1 MGGAREEGPSGGR
14 DDGRQR
20 VVIVGGGFGGLA
32 CAQALRHADCEVT
45 LIDRTNHHLF
55 QPLLYQVAIAGLS
68 PAEIASPI
76 RSILRSQ
83 KNLRVLLGEVTAA
96 DLNAHT
102 LTLDGGADVV
112 PFDTLVIAVGA
123 KTSYFGHD
131 EWENVAPGL
140 KSLEDAVEIRR
151 RVLVAFE
158 RAERVHDD
166 AERARLLTFVVIG
179 GGPTGVELA
188 GSIAELARTVLARDF
203 RSIHPEKS
211 NVVLVEAGDRILS
224 AFDPKLSTR
233 AKEQLGQLGVTV
245 RTGLRVSGIDETG
258 VAIEGGEHIAART
271 VLWGAG
277 VRATRLCG
285 QLGVPTDKMGRI
297 VVGRDCAP
305 EGHDGVF
312 VIGDAAHMEIDGQVL
327 PGLSPVA
334 MQQGDYVARI
344 IEQRIPKSEREPF
357 TYFDKGTMA
366 TIGRSRAIAQV
377 GKMRLTGFLAWLAW
391 LFIHLIMLVGYRNR
405 IVVLFE
411 WAWSYV
417 FYRRGARLIT
427 SRLPR
432 HDDADESVRGAL
444 PQAKKPDDAAHSG
457 AVVTSAKSDAGTGV
471 VA

>member
-1 MGGAREEGPSGGR
+1 MSDMGGADNEKGR
-14 DDGRQR
+14 RK
-20 VVIVGGGFGGLA
+20 VIIIGGGFGGLA
-32 CAQALRHADCEVT
+32 CAQALRHADCDVT
-45 LIDRTNHHLF
+45 LVDRTNHHLF

-83 KNLRVLLGEVTAA
+83 ENLSVLLGEVMSI
-96 DLNAHT
+96 DLKGRAVA
-102 LTLDGGADVV
+102 LDGEHDVLSW
-112 PFDTLVIAVGA
+112 DDLVIAVGA

-131 EWENVAPGL
+131 DWEAVAPGL
-140 KSLEDAVEIRR
+140 KSLEDAVEVRR

-158 RAERVHDD
+158 RAERQHDEK
-166 AERARLLTFVVIG
+166 EREPLLTFVVIG

-211 NVVLVEAGDRILS
+211 RVILVEAGDRILS

-233 AKEQLGQLGVTV
+233 AKEQLAELGVTV
-245 RTGLRVSGIDETG
+245 RTGARVDRIDETG
-258 VAIEGGEHIAART
+258 VTFADGERIDART
-271 VLWGAG
+271 ILWGAG

-285 QLGVPTDKMGRI
+285 TLGVPTDKSGRI
-297 VVGRDCAP
+297 IVGRDCCP
-305 EGHDGVF
+305 EGHDHVF
-312 VIGDAAHMEIDGQVL
+312 VIGDAAHMEVDGEVL

-334 MQQGDYVARI
+334 MQEGRYVARV
-344 IEQRIPKSEREPF
+344 IEERIPKSERKPF
-357 TYFDKGTMA
+357 SYLDKGTMA

-377 GKMRLTGFLAWLAW
+377 GKLRLSGFLAWLAW

-427 SRLPR
+427 SRLPQ
-432 HDDADESVRGAL
+432 HDEAPESVRGAS
-444 PQAKKPDDAAHSG
+444 AASPTCTR
-457 AVVTSAKSDAGTGV
+457 A
-471 VA
+471 